1 MEFDTGGD
9 FLEMFVFIVFFEE
22 RGDWVR
28 FGGSSALYLRRTTAW
43 FYKGVAVVVCSFLGL
58 TR

>member
-1 MEFDTGGD
+1 M
-9 FLEMFVFIVFFEE
+9 EMFVFIVFFEE